1 MMPPRLL
8 QASTPV
14 EHALWE
20 ARPTRRR
27 TGNTRHPGRSV
38 EYRTMFLFY
47 GDESWYSGEQFG
59 AQQPVLV
66 VAASC

>member
-1 MMPPRLL
+1 
-8 QASTPV
+8 
-14 EHALWE
+14 
-20 ARPTRRR
+20 
-27 TGNTRHPGRSV
+27 
-38 EYRTMFLFY
+38 MFLFY